1 MIAAEG
7 LGMRV
12 SRYLGGI
19 LGVFAL
25 VAVASADV
33 VELRNGHR
41 VEGTVTKESPED
53 VGVELERGMVFHFKR
68 DEVRS
73 IRRAA
78 RTPAPAPPNTP
89 VPAPDRAIAPAPPPP
104 AVARPSTADET
115 LRRLGTSFGLTLL
128 DSTAAPA
135 FTLTD
140 LGGRTTSLAELNDR
154 PVLLYFWTTW

>member
-1 MIAAEG
+1 
-7 LGMRV
+7 MRTRGSV
-12 SRYLGGI
+12 IGALFF
-19 LGVFAL
+19 LAL

-33 VELRNGHR
+33 VELRNGQR

-53 VGVELERGMVFHFKR
+53 VVVELERGIVFHFKR

-78 RTPAPAPPNTP
+78 RTPASALPSAPP
-89 VPAPDRAIAPAPPPP
+89 PAPDRTIATAPPP
-104 AVARPSTADET
+104 AARPPAADET
-115 LRRLGTSFGLTLL
+115 LRRLVTSFGITPL
-128 DSTAAPA
+128 DAIAAPA

-140 LGGRTTSLAELNDR
+140 LAGRRTSLAEVNDR